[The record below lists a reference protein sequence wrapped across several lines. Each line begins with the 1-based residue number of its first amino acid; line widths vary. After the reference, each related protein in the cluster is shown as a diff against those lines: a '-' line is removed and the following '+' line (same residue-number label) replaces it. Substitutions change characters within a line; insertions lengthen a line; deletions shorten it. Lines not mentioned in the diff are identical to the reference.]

1 MNRLIIDLNLNK
13 KNVLVI
19 GAGKQGI
26 KKIQSIINSNCN
38 ITIID
43 EHINQIPNDILSK
56 PNVTII
62 KEKVIVTDT
71 FLNRFEDLFMIFV
84 TTDNKKINR
93 EIIKKGKEKKILV
106 YSSDNPKL
114 SDFSVLSTTNIDKI
128 INIAISTSGKSPLM
142 TKILI
147 LKIQNNLKNIIGEN
161 DIKNIKIQE
170 FARKEARKYI
180 VDQQSRKNFLYSILN
195 NGEIQHLINENKIK
209 EVKETIISKII
220 QWEDIKGR

>member
-43 EHINQIPNDILSK
+43 EHINKIPNDILSK

-114 SDFSVLSTTNIDKI
+114 SDFSFLSTTNIDKI

>member
-114 SDFSVLSTTNIDKI
+114 SDFSFLSTTNIDKI